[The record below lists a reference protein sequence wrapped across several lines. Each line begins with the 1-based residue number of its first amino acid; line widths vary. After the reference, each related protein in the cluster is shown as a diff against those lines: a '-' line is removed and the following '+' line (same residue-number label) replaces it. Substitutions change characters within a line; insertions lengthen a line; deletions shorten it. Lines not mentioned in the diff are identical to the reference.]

1 MTPEE
6 KRRSYQMIE
15 DNYYQEK
22 RKINQQQQHV
32 SAEIQRF
39 RQQTNQLV
47 DKVAYFTRNDTWEKR
62 MFHHQIATSLDE
74 VKRTENR
81 FVLILEETEQAMRKN
96 YRKEI
101 EKLEEME
108 EWICKGLVNTELK
121 DVFFNMFIQ
130 IMGFFT
136 STLLLFSNF

>member
-22 RKINQQQQHV
+22 RRINQQQQHV

-47 DKVAYFTRNDTWEKR
+47 DL
-62 MFHHQIATSLDE
+62 SL
-74 VKRTENR
+74 
-81 FVLILEETEQAMRKN
+81 IH
-96 YRKEI
+96 I
-101 EKLEEME
+101 
-108 EWICKGLVNTELK
+108 
-121 DVFFNMFIQ
+121 
-130 IMGFFT
+130 
-136 STLLLFSNF
+136 

>member
-47 DKVAYFTRNDTWEKR
+47 DKVAYFTRNDTWDKR

-74 VKRTENR
+74 
-81 FVLILEETEQAMRKN
+81 
-96 YRKEI
+96 
-101 EKLEEME
+101 
-108 EWICKGLVNTELK
+108 
-121 DVFFNMFIQ
+121 
-130 IMGFFT
+130 
-136 STLLLFSNF
+136 

>member
-22 RKINQQQQHV
+22 RRINQQQQHV

-47 DKVAYFTRNDTWEKR
+47 DKVAYFTRNDTWDKR
-62 MFHHQIATSLDE
+62 MFHHQIATGLDE

-81 FVLILEETEQAMRKN
+81 FVSILEETEQAMRKN

-101 EKLEEME
+101 EKLEEMARMD
-108 EWICKGLVNTELK
+108 L
-121 DVFFNMFIQ
+121 
-130 IMGFFT
+130 
-136 STLLLFSNF
+136 

>member
-22 RKINQQQQHV
+22 RRINQQQQHV

-47 DKVAYFTRNDTWEKR
+47 DKVAYFTRNDTWDKR
-62 MFHHQIATSLDE
+62 MFHHQIAISLDE

-81 FVLILEETEQAMRKN
+81 FVSILEETEQAMRKN

-101 EKLEEME
+101 EKLEEMARMD
-108 EWICKGLVNTELK
+108 L
-121 DVFFNMFIQ
+121 
-130 IMGFFT
+130 
-136 STLLLFSNF
+136 

>member
-22 RKINQQQQHV
+22 RRINQQQQHV
-32 SAEIQRF
+32 FTEIQRF

-47 DKVAYFTRNDTWEKR
+47 DKVAYFTRNDTWDKR

-81 FVLILEETEQAMRKN
+81 FVSILEENRTSHA
-96 YRKEI
+96 
-101 EKLEEME
+101 EKLS
-108 EWICKGLVNTELK
+108 KR
-121 DVFFNMFIQ
+121 D
-130 IMGFFT
+130 
-136 STLLLFSNF
+136 

>member
-22 RKINQQQQHV
+22 RRINQQQQHV

-47 DKVAYFTRNDTWEKR
+47 DKVA
-62 MFHHQIATSLDE
+62 
-74 VKRTENR
+74 
-81 FVLILEETEQAMRKN
+81 
-96 YRKEI
+96 
-101 EKLEEME
+101 
-108 EWICKGLVNTELK
+108 
-121 DVFFNMFIQ
+121 
-130 IMGFFT
+130 
-136 STLLLFSNF
+136 